1 MKSNIEVLVNIGLGE
16 RAKDDALLV
25 RDTCTILLTLSKS
38 EEKVGNRNKICCKL
52 SKKKSPK
59 SEPQVTLDYSLQ
71 RSGRVIQRSRVKS
84 LEGKSS

>member
-52 SKKKSPK
+52 SKKNLRRVSLKSHWITVCRDLG
-59 SEPQVTLDYSLQ
+59 E
-71 RSGRVIQRSRVKS
+71 
-84 LEGKSS
+84 